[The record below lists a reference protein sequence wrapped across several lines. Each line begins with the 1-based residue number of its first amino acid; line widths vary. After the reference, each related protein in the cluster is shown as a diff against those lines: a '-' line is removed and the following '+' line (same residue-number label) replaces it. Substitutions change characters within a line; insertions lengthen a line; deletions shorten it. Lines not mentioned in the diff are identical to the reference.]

1 MPLVPSPHTPMVT
14 EDGVELT
21 PLLRPSSPSVRYD
34 EVPSNRKL
42 QKQHASVRRYLSDMP
57 LPPKQLNLVSLVC
70 MYTLMGM
77 NDDDIAIAVQLPLD
91 RVQNIKMTDAYATVY
106 DNAVSSI
113 VNNEVD
119 DVRTLL
125 VANSKTAAQRVIAL
139 LDDEFSAVQLS
150 AAKDI
155 LDRTGQRPVDIVEHH
170 HKLDGELR
178 ISITRAD
185 SLESLKEVP
194 LDDTGI

>member
-1 MPLVPSPHTPMVT
+1 MPLASSPQSPMVT
-14 EDGVELT
+14 EDGIELS
-21 PLLRPSSPSVRYD
+21 PLLRPSSPHSRFV
-34 EVPSNRKL
+34 EVPSNRTM
-42 QKQHASVRRYLSDMP
+42 QKKHASVQRYLADMP
-57 LPPKQLNLVSLVC
+57 LPAKQLNLVSLIC
-70 MYTLMGM
+70 MYTLMGLS
-77 NDDDIAIAVQLPLD
+77 DTDISVAISLPID
-91 RVQNIKMTDAYATVY
+91 RIENIKMLDAYATVY
-106 DNAVSSI
+106 DNAVASI
-113 VNNEVD
+113 VNDEVD

-125 VANSKTAAQRVIAL
+125 VANSKTAAKKVIEL